1 MKKYLMILVVIG
13 FGAYAYSAYNKSKRA
28 NINLKK

>member
-1 MKKYLMILVVIG
+1 MKKYLMILVIVG
-13 FGAYAYSAYNKSKRA
+13 FGAYAYNAYKKSNKS